1 MPTCSGSSCPTQ
13 TTWTAYGY
21 EEVPTAA
28 VYASHPYGGV
38 VHPPP
43 PPTWTIP
50 YPVVAPQVVAP
61 WTYPWTYPWS
71 AEGGESVQHRVEAG
85 CVIDRMSKVC
95 DKLEDSS
102 SKSACTERLR
112 DANLRGLNRIGPPA
126 SAIEHVADQS
136 LVGCPVLTT
145 THDVH
150 A

>member
-1 MPTCSGSSCPTQ
+1 M
-13 TTWTAYGY
+13 
-21 EEVPTAA
+21 
-28 VYASHPYGGV
+28 
-38 VHPPP
+38 HPPP
-43 PPTWTIP
+43 PSAWTIP
-50 YPVVAPQVVAP
+50 YPVVAPQVAPWTYPRTYP
-61 WTYPWTYPWS
+61 WTYPWTYPRS

-126 SAIEHVADQS
+126 SVIEHVADQS